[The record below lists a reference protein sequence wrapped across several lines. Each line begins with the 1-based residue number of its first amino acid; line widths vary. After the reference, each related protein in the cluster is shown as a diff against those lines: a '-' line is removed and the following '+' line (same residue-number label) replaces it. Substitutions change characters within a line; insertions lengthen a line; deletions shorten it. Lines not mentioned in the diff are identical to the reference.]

1 MLQFSNLDQSKN
13 ALSEIKATNTGGNT
27 YKYESAGQTGG
38 NKKRK
43 SKRKRTNKKRGGK
56 RNRRSRRA
64 CF

>member
-1 MLQFSNLDQSKN
+1 MLQFSSLDQSETV
-13 ALSEIKATNTGGNT
+13 LSAEKATNTGGNT
-27 YKYESAGQTGG
+27 YKYESSGQTGG

-43 SKRKRTNKKRGGK
+43 SRRKRTNKKRGGN